1 MKKKPLECYWVRRQL
16 RYGLVGDAEVC
27 QGIVRENAEAFG
39 FVNLAS
45 LREAA
50 RRGELLVCEVDG
62 EVVGFV
68 SWYGRKDGWNTIYE
82 VAVRRGYKGVGIG
95 RSLVYAVPTPVRL
108 KCPADMVGSNMF
120 YAGLGF
126 EMVGVEDGH
135 KRPLNVW
142 EMRLLAIHCQGSN
155 RKVPAW
161 AGYSGMAYGTR
172 SSEGARDWPFMLD
185 CDWKKLST
193 TEEYERRFI
202 PLVQKYR
209 PVFAM
214 VRDYERAEQRE
225 EMLREIEMLR
235 GLGVLRIGVVPKFE
249 GAIQDIPRDCIVAVS
264 VPSSYAG
271 YVPPLEQ
278 LRGRRVHLLG
288 GNPKAQ
294 LDLIV
299 KMRGIGAQV
308 LSVDYNVH
316 ERNAQNGMVF
326 DGGVWNIECSILNY
340 TIAYDE
346 LVWFSGQNIRKFLVE
361 GMKVTQPML
370 L

>member
-1 MKKKPLECYWVRRQL
+1 
-16 RYGLVGDAEVC
+16 
-27 QGIVRENAEAFG
+27 
-39 FVNLAS
+39 
-45 LREAA
+45 
-50 RRGELLVCEVDG
+50 
-62 EVVGFV
+62 
-68 SWYGRKDGWNTIYE
+68 
-82 VAVRRGYKGVGIG
+82 
-95 RSLVYAVPTPVRL
+95 
-108 KCPADMVGSNMF
+108 
-120 YAGLGF
+120 
-126 EMVGVEDGH
+126 
-135 KRPLNVW
+135 
-142 EMRLLAIHCQGSN
+142 
-155 RKVPAW
+155 
-161 AGYSGMAYGTR
+161 
-172 SSEGARDWPFMLD
+172 MLD